1 MRAFPPF
8 SRCILAMAGLVA
20 TPLQAA
26 TVEAPCFSAADNARL
41 SFPVFQQAPPPQRGA
56 RRYDYYPL
64 TAAATM
70 QLGRLGNPADGIGT
84 YYFQW
89 ANRSNAPLIDTVG
102 KVRRVVSRKPNI
114 QTSIDG
120 MRKQRT
126 PFTSVARAD
135 ACTLAQAA
143 MLLGEGGRAAVIA
156 TEAGITYAS
165 ETAQPDVG
173 LLGPLDRC
181 VLHDGVLPAN
191 AGLMLDFEVSD
202 GRNDAQTLDFLK
214 RYARLAHGANRKA
227 FLMIDP
233 FDAPS
238 QRFGGISAANANAI
252 VSLFDHTAI
261 MLWSKNRQG
270 SIAAS
275 YAAQKA
281 MIGAGGHFDPA
292 RLVIDFELA
301 GTTLD
306 DARFVRRTILNDRLG
321 GVMFWRNRVRQ
332 GGSCS
337 TDVNRKIAAIVF
349 GTPGEEG

>member
-1 MRAFPPF
+1 MAARAPLG
-8 SRCILAMAGLVA
+8 RMAMLVLAGAGM
-20 TPLQAA
+20 PLRAA
-26 TVEAPCFSAADNARL
+26 PVEPSCFTAADNARL
-41 SFPVFQQAPPPQRGA
+41 PFAVFQQAPPPQRGA

-70 QLGRLGNPADGIGT
+70 QLGRLANAADGIGT

-89 ANRSNAPLIDTVG
+89 ANRSNAGFSDASGRPVL
-102 KVRRVVSRKPNI
+102 RKPNI
-114 QTSIDG
+114 QPSIAG

-143 MLLGEGGRAAVIA
+143 TLLGQGGKAAVTA
-156 TEAGITYAS
+156 FGAGITYAT
-165 ETAQPDVG
+165 ETAQPDIGVA
-173 LLGPLDRC
+173 GPTDRC
-181 VLHDGVLPAN
+181 VLPEGTLPAG
-191 AGLMLDFEVSD
+191 AGLMLDYEVSD
-202 GRNDAQTLDFLK
+202 GRTPAQTLDFLT
-214 RYARLAHGANRKA
+214 RYARLVHAAGRKA

-238 QRFGGISAANANAI
+238 QRYGGIAASNAHAI
-252 VSLFDHTAI
+252 VSQFDHSAI
-261 MLWSKNRQG
+261 MLWSRNRQG
-270 SIAAS
+270 RLADS

-281 MIGAGGHFDPA
+281 MIAAGGPIDPA
-292 RLVIDFELA
+292 RLVINFELA

-306 DARFVRRTILNDRLG
+306 DARFVRRTILADRLG

-337 TDVNRKIAAIVF
+337 TDVNRKIATIVF
-349 GTPGEEG
+349 GDNGREG

>member
-1 MRAFPPF
+1 MPGFAPGCR
-8 SRCILAMAGLVA
+8 LVA
-20 TPLQAA
+20 AALALVAVPLRAA
-26 TVEAPCFSAADNARL
+26 PVEAPCFTAADNTRL
-41 SFPVFQQAPPPQRGA
+41 PFAVFQQAPPPSARA

-70 QLGRLGNPADGIGT
+70 QLGRLADAAGGTAT

-89 ANRSNAPLIDTVG
+89 ANRSNAPFTDKGGRPVI
-102 KVRRVVSRKPNI
+102 RKPNI
-114 QTSIDG
+114 QPSIAG

-143 MLLGEGGRAAVIA
+143 TLLGQGGKAAVTA
-156 TEAGITYAS
+156 FGAGITYAS
-165 ETAQPDVG
+165 ETAQSDNG
-173 LLGPLDRC
+173 LTGPADRC
-181 VLHDGVLPAN
+181 VLPEGLLPAG
-191 AGLMLDFEVSD
+191 AGLMLDYEVSD
-202 GRNDAQTLDFLK
+202 GRSAAQTLEFLTK
-214 RYARLAHGANRKA
+214 YAQLVHGAGRKA

-252 VSLFDHTAI
+252 VSRFDHTAI

-270 SIAAS
+270 SLAAS
-275 YAAQKA
+275 YAAQRA
-281 MIGAGGHFDPA
+281 MIAAGGQVDPQ
-292 RLVIDFELA
+292 RLIINFELA

-306 DARFVRRTILNDRLG
+306 DARFVRRTILTDRLA

-337 TDVNRKIAAIVF
+337 TDVNRKIAEIVF
-349 GTPGEEG
+349 GRSSGEG